1 MILLKQAKG
10 TVMCKLVAIAIA
22 SGLALTSLAFA
33 QPVDTQ
39 HPPVAPQTPQTAP
52 ESLPD
57 QDFSDQKF
65 TSVAI
70 VAIEDLPPEVRSQVE
85 AVINQTSAEDLRI
98 LQSSIDASPQ
108 AVSALAMNGLNS
120 SQVVAVNID
129 ENGTLTLIIQATA

>member
-33 QPVDTQ
+33 QPVDPQ
-39 HPPVAPQTPQTAP
+39 LPPVAPQTPQTAP
-52 ESLPD
+52 EPLPD
-57 QDFSDQKF
+57 QDFSDQNF